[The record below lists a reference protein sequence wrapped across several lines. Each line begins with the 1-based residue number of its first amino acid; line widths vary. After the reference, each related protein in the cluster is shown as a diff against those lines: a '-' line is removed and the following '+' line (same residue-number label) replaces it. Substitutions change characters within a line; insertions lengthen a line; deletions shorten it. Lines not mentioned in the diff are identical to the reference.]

1 MREGLHWGTLG
12 KGSLAVSF
20 LGTEKGILVKRTARM
35 ILHLEQSLQLLL
47 NIGDCLALYSLAF
60 DFILGVQ
67 VVRRKG

>member
-1 MREGLHWGTLG
+1 MYE
-12 KGSLAVSF
+12 
-20 LGTEKGILVKRTARM
+20 E
-35 ILHLEQSLQLLL
+35 LLL